1 MLDLI
6 SFSWGL
12 SFGTGFVAEMDSEVG
27 LIVSPL
33 IDEVCHLEFVDAKV
47 IDVGDEVF
55 ILTLEN
61 TERASIWWWQR
72 QTHCQPL

>member
-1 MLDLI
+1 
-6 SFSWGL
+6 
-12 SFGTGFVAEMDSEVG
+12 MDSEVG

-61 TERASIWWWQR
+61 TERASIWWW
-72 QTHCQPL
+72 